1 MKVGVLQF
9 YPKFKN
15 KELNYKIIKGYL
27 KDVKNALI
35 VLPELCNTG
44 YLFLDKSEI
53 KELAEEIPTGEFSN
67 LLLKIAKNNNLVLVS
82 GLIEVEEDN
91 FYNSAI
97 IVGPYGYIGKYRKIN
112 LFYKE
117 KLIFEPGDKLEVF
130 DIVFKDDKNK
140 EYLVKLGVMICFD
153 WYFPEISRNLML
165 KGANIIAHPSNL
177 VLPYCPLAMPIRAL
191 ENKLYTITANR
202 IGKEENQGESLSF
215 IGQSV
220 ICSPKAEYLLKLD
233 NKQEGVFLVDIDLNI
248 NKNITKFNN
257 LEQDLKSL
265 YEKLNSKIN

>member
-9 YPKFKN
+9 YPKFKD
-15 KELNYKIIKGYL
+15 KGLNYKIIEDYL
-27 KDVKNALI
+27 KDIKDSLI
-35 VLPELCNTG
+35 VLPELANTG

-53 KELAEEIPTGEFSN
+53 KELAEKIPNGEFSN
-67 LLLKIAKNNNLVLVS
+67 LLIEIAKKNNLILVS
-82 GLIEVEEDN
+82 GLIEVEENN
-91 FYNSAI
+91 FYNSAV

-117 KLIFEPGDKLEVF
+117 KLIFEAGNKLEVF
-130 DIVFKDDKNK
+130 DIVFKDDKNE
-140 EYLVKLGVMICFD
+140 EYLIKLGVMICFD
-153 WYFPEISRNLML
+153 WYFPEVCRNLML
-165 KGANIIAHPSNL
+165 KGANIIAHPANL

-202 IGKEENQGESLSF
+202 IGTEQNQGESLSF

-233 NKQEGVFLVDIDLNI
+233 DKQEGVFLIDIDLNI
-248 NKNITKFNN
+248 NKNITKLNN
-257 LEQDLKSL
+257 LEQDLKFL
-265 YEKLNSKIN
+265 HEKLNLKIY